1 MTDRKDPIDRSGR
14 QLSIAMPAQPRRRRR
29 SKMTDEDH
37 NAIVF
42 LRHEVRPVKRAGR
55 GLYKVGEAVHDL
67 DGLKDLARRHG
78 WTPGWKFRP
87 ESRKARRN
95 RAGRPEQTEMFGP
108 DATGAR
114 KRDEPI
120 ESRSRES

>member
-1 MTDRKDPIDRSGR
+1 MTDKSDPIDRSGL

-29 SKMTDEDH
+29 SKITAEDH

-42 LRHEVRPVKRAGR
+42 LRHEVRPVKHAGR
-55 GLYKVGEAVHDL
+55 GLFKVGEAVLDL

-87 ESRKARRN
+87 KARKTR
-95 RAGRPEQTEMFGP
+95 RIGTGRPVQTEMFG
-108 DATGAR
+108 DNASNSQGQAGESHGSR
-114 KRDEPI
+114 KET
-120 ESRSRES
+120 

>member
-1 MTDRKDPIDRSGR
+1 MKDPIDRSGR

-29 SKMTDEDH
+29 SKMTEEDH

-42 LRHEVRPVKRAGR
+42 LRHEVRPVKQAGR
-55 GLYKVGEAVHDL
+55 GLYKVGEAFLDL

-87 ESRKARRN
+87 GTHKARRN
-95 RAGRPEQTEMFGP
+95 RAGRPVQTDIFEPG
-108 DATGAR
+108 ASGAR
-114 KRDEPI
+114 ERNEPTKGA
-120 ESRSRES
+120 